1 MVKLFLIVTGC
12 LRGGIKQFKEDI
24 RDLFIEKKR
33 FKTVNEM
40 LLPLLLKA
48 ITPPQSANTALYY
61 ILP

>member
-48 ITPPQSANTALYY
+48 ITPAQSANTALYY